1 MPTTATSLS
10 NLVIV
15 VAFIGALFS
24 GFIGMTVW
32 KNKGGSP
39 GGGFFVG
46 GLLGA
51 LGVFILVLAKPRQT
65 EIDESRDPR
74 DSSHVPAARNPSSAR
89 RASAGTADVTLLP
102 PPAARHDRRHVF
114 GDLCRT
120 LSYFIASSPSTGWPA
135 QGPPGLT
142 RRAESR
148 RAVLVKDAL
157 RRPRPVTNRCAA
169 QTRHTVRRRS
179 RPAPPRWPAPSRG
192 SSRW

>member
-24 GFIGMTVW
+24 GTIGMTVW

-65 EIDESRDPR
+65 EIDRVARSEGLVPCPHCAEPIKREAHVCRYCRRD
-74 DSSHVPAARNPSSAR
+74 VA
-89 RASAGTADVTLLP
+89 
-102 PPAARHDRRHVF
+102 
-114 GDLCRT
+114 
-120 LSYFIASSPSTGWPA
+120 
-135 QGPPGLT
+135 
-142 RRAESR
+142 
-148 RAVLVKDAL
+148 
-157 RRPRPVTNRCAA
+157 
-169 QTRHTVRRRS
+169 
-179 RPAPPRWPAPSRG
+179 PAPGGPA
-192 SSRW
+192 

>member
-24 GFIGMTVW
+24 GTIGMTVW

-65 EIDESRDPR
+65 EIDRVARSQGLVPCPNCAEPIKREARGCRYCRRD
-74 DSSHVPAARNPSSAR
+74 VA
-89 RASAGTADVTLLP
+89 
-102 PPAARHDRRHVF
+102 
-114 GDLCRT
+114 
-120 LSYFIASSPSTGWPA
+120 
-135 QGPPGLT
+135 
-142 RRAESR
+142 
-148 RAVLVKDAL
+148 
-157 RRPRPVTNRCAA
+157 
-169 QTRHTVRRRS
+169 
-179 RPAPPRWPAPSRG
+179 PAPGGAR
-192 SSRW
+192 

>member
-24 GFIGMTVW
+24 GTIGMTVW

-65 EIDESRDPR
+65 EIDRVARSLGLVPCPNCAEPIKREARVCRYCQRD
-74 DSSHVPAARNPSSAR
+74 VA
-89 RASAGTADVTLLP
+89 
-102 PPAARHDRRHVF
+102 
-114 GDLCRT
+114 
-120 LSYFIASSPSTGWPA
+120 
-135 QGPPGLT
+135 
-142 RRAESR
+142 
-148 RAVLVKDAL
+148 
-157 RRPRPVTNRCAA
+157 
-169 QTRHTVRRRS
+169 
-179 RPAPPRWPAPSRG
+179 PAPGGAA
-192 SSRW
+192 